1 MKYVALL
8 RGINAG
14 KERRIEMKKLRSL
27 FESLGFSNVSTYIN
41 SGNIIFESAESQIDI
56 SRKIELSL
64 IKEHGFEIPTLVKT
78 WEEIKKIADVIPSS
92 WQNDSIQ
99 RSDVA
104 FLFPEID
111 TDKTLDELP
120 IKKEYLDI
128 RYIKGAIYWNIQRK
142 DYNKSH
148 LNKIIGHKLYQ
159 LMTIRNVN
167 TVRYLANI
175 KENQED

>member
-64 IKEHGFEIPTLVKT
+64 RKEHGFEIPTLVKNMGGD
-78 WEEIKKIADVIPSS
+78 KKNSRCYP
-92 WQNDSIQ
+92 
-99 RSDVA
+99 
-104 FLFPEID
+104 
-111 TDKTLDELP
+111 
-120 IKKEYLDI
+120 
-128 RYIKGAIYWNIQRK
+128 
-142 DYNKSH
+142 
-148 LNKIIGHKLYQ
+148 
-159 LMTIRNVN
+159 
-167 TVRYLANI
+167 
-175 KENQED
+175 